1 MELKRKSIRLKDYNY
16 SKEGYYYITICIKNR
31 KELLSKIIVC
41 NENKLINVGA
51 DASVRPKQNKN
62 NIKIFNKHK
71 LDNVGVGVPDDPEK
85 IQIKLTTYG
94 EIIKKQI
101 KEINNICKEIKI
113 ENYIIMPNHVHMII
127 KLERQESRSSRTPT
141 TTNAKIPIIVST
153 LKRLTNKKIEN
164 KIWQRNYYEHIIRN
178 ERKKYSN

>member
-1 MELKRKSIRLKDYNY
+1 LKLKRKNIRLKNYDY
-16 SKEGYYYITICIKNR
+16 SKEGYYYITICIKDR
-31 KELLSKIIVC
+31 KELLSKIGIY
-41 NENKLINVGA
+41 NTKAMSG
-51 DASVRPKQNKN
+51 
-62 NIKIFNKHK
+62 
-71 LDNVGVGVPDDPEK
+71 NVGVGVPDDPEK

-178 ERKKYSN
+178 ERKKYSNWNNSRDNRTN

>member
-1 MELKRKSIRLKDYNY
+1 
-16 SKEGYYYITICIKNR
+16 
-31 KELLSKIIVC
+31 
-41 NENKLINVGA
+41 
-51 DASVRPKQNKN
+51 
-62 NIKIFNKHK
+62 
-71 LDNVGVGVPDDPEK
+71 
-85 IQIKLTTYG
+85 
-94 EIIKKQI
+94 
-101 KEINNICKEIKI
+101 
-113 ENYIIMPNHVHMII
+113 MPNHVHMII